1 MVQVPISTIFTIDDV
16 PLDFKL
22 RFADSA
28 TVQTVMAAFLT
39 LGTQEQLAKFQLWFK
54 TWPTRQDFQDSLP
67 LLWPRELGGGTWPDS
82 VTAEDTAVDV
92 HQSPG
97 LLPPC
102 ISSLWT
108 SVKKAPRFKN
118 YESEHQGLKPA
129 QERRLGQ
136 AWADVNFA
144 FPETDW
150 KSFSYYWLILNTRSF
165 YWVRPD
171 QEPPENRNDAMA
183 LLPFA
188 DYFNHSDVEVCCS
201 FQSCR
206 TSGVFL
212 SFYSD

>member
-1 MVQVPISTIFTIDDV
+1 
-16 PLDFKL
+16 
-22 RFADSA
+22 
-28 TVQTVMAAFLT
+28 MAAFLT
-39 LGTQEQLAKFQLWFK
+39 HGTQEQLAKFQLWFK
-54 TWPTRQDFQDSLP
+54 TWPARQDFEDGLP
-67 LLWPRELGGGTWPDS
+67 LLWPRELGGRSWPDS
-82 VTAEDTAVDV
+82 VTSEDTAVGV
-92 HQSPG
+92 HQSPN

-102 ISSLWT
+102 ISSLWN
-108 SVKKAPRFKN
+108 SVKRAPRFKR

-136 AWADVNFA
+136 AWTDVIFA

-188 DYFNHSDVEVCCS
+188 DYFNHSDVEVCDPFERS
-201 FQSCR
+201 R
-206 TSGVFL
+206 KPEIAL
-212 SFYSD
+212 SSHFD